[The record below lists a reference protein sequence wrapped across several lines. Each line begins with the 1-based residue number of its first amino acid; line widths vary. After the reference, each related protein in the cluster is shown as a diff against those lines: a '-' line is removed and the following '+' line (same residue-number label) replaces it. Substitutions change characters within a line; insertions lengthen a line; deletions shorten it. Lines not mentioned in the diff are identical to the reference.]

1 MNELMYSQSSLA
13 TVMGLLVCMLL
24 SVELG
29 YRIGRRQSIAASEA
43 VRSQANTVLAAMLGL
58 LALLLGFTYSL
69 ALQRYEE
76 RSQAVVT
83 EANAIGTTYLRA
95 QLLPAAMRSDIQAK
109 LRQYVDIRVREG
121 RLSLDDAV
129 KDRTLVQQGGALAA
143 QVWELAMQAVTKDDR
158 PATTGLFIQAL
169 NDMIDSA
176 DRHRAALDR
185 HVPESVL
192 FLVFLTFVMTTA
204 ILGYASGVAAHRVT
218 IPGIALVVLIAL
230 VVYLIID
237 LDRPRRGLI
246 QVNQESLVNLQRGM
260 AGTPAS
266 AEAAGSPKN

>member
-13 TVMGLLVCMLL
+13 IVIGLLVCMLL

-121 RLSLDDAV
+121 RLNVDDAAGD
-129 KDRTLVQQGGALAA
+129 KALVQQGSGLAA
-143 QVWELAMQAVTKDDR
+143 QVWALAMQAVTKDDR